1 MTWKY
6 LHTCGD
12 TNKASISKWCTQAS
26 YPTSCVHTLSDNPT
40 MSTEEQ
46 KAPEKKLGFVDTGPP
61 PNMRQRELIFDSLMK
76 IVNRKPQKRGRG
88 GQDGRGTYVSMWGAG
103 YSGQLGGKFNR
114 GQKKYSDV
122 PMMIELEAVVR
133 QIECG
138 GLHTAA
144 VTESGDVYTWGDDS
158 KDQLGHSHDPSLERV
173 PRYVGGMDSY
183 FIVQVACGG
192 NHTLALA
199 DTGLMFSWGW
209 SKYGQTGHG
218 DVRPCK
224 TPKKIDNLA
233 CREITMIGAGSKHSM
248 AINKKGEVLSWGCA
262 EHGQIGQG
270 NSGDLTSPTVI
281 KALQA
286 TVDGEGKETKASVR
300 IRYIACGSIHSCLLT
315 DEGKFYLCGFG
326 EYFHPNESEH
336 FFYNPSQ
343 IEMPEPITQ
352 VTCGQSHNI
361 ALSSTGNVY
370 AWGSGEYGQ
379 LGYGIRGNLAT
390 PRLIL
395 DGKDIAQVAAGR
407 YHSFALSNAGILY
420 SWGCGENGQLGIGS
434 DENVFLPTVVEPIL
448 GSVVGQVSCGDHH
461 TGVITSAPWLRVSQ
475 NVAEWS
481 LGSKKEMEIK
491 KEYLKNNHRGLVRAD
506 LKKIKEEMKKWRT
519 QFDER
524 KAELAEEEA
533 EHLQQEMAQIHYREY
548 LEEEVA
554 KANANKGDNFELPQL
569 AGADGDED
577 DDDDLKMTQPRK
589 GEGADTVRLPKV
601 GKKDKKSRKVTSA
614 RSAGAPETPRRA
626 SDGQDGG
633 QKISA
638 LVAPTTRTAFLK
650 ETAVMVNKMTAVV
663 AENGKEGSQKE
674 LQRMIRCVFDFR
686 KEYDHLKHSNN
697 KKLKTVIN
705 LKKESELI
713 EHHHELAETHISTY
727 NDRLNELEMQLNT
740 VTIKIAETS
749 ENRHNYELN
758 ITHLKEE
765 DFDNFNKLEAL
776 RKQNQE
782 NNSFYKKMLE
792 LKRQALEDKERAEM
806 ELLEFRKE
814 ISAYQKFV
822 ASQLSQF
829 EQILDIVRQQNDK
842 REKAKGIK
850 SEKMRLK
857 IAGRIEKLEAEAEA
871 AEKETGGL
879 TARLTSL
886 DLKLRHFEDSFQKI
900 TAATGLVNPEAIV
913 NKYHFKGEIRDQ
925 LRTEIDDKQKR
936 CEELIEEKAR
946 LEEELG
952 SAKGEYKEDTWR
964 DVEKLLEESR
974 EAGFRAKKGQSVN
987 DGSTMSLAFAQE
999 GLMSLLRQCS
1009 EAQDVEVEAD
1019 LEGNQG
1025 QLWSA
1030 EMGTVVFTRMHEML
1044 DLLLET
1050 EQEYIQTNAAEAA
1063 RRKEEDADRALKA
1076 KQVVFGIDSKT
1087 VAALSNGQREG
1098 SADGGD
1104 GGDADGI
1111 GDAAVGGEETLVE

>member
-1 MTWKY
+1 M
-6 LHTCGD
+6 GD
-12 TNKASISKWCTQAS
+12 EIK
-26 YPTSCVHTLSDNPT
+26 
-40 MSTEEQ
+40 

-88 GQDGRGTYVSMWGAG
+88 GIDGRGTYVSMWGAG

-114 GQKKYSDV
+114 GQKKYSDK

-173 PRYVGGMDSY
+173 PRHVSGMEAY
-183 FIVQVACGG
+183 FIVQIACGG
-192 NHTLALA
+192 SHTLALS
-199 DTGLMFSWGW
+199 DSGLMFSWGW
-209 SKYGQTGHG
+209 YKYGQLGHG

-224 TPKKIDNLA
+224 TPKKIDNPIA
-233 CREITMIGAGSKHSM
+233 REVVMIGAGSKHSM
-248 AINKKGEVLSWGCA
+248 AINKKGEVLSWGCG
-262 EHGQIGQG
+262 EHGQTGQG
-270 NSGDLTSPTVI
+270 NFQTGQTNFGDLTSPTII
-281 KALQA
+281 KQIQE
-286 TVDGEGKETKASVR
+286 VK

-315 DEGKFYLCGFG
+315 DEGAFYLCGFG

-336 FFYNPSQ
+336 FFYNPTQ

-352 VTCGQSHNI
+352 VACGQSHNI

-379 LGYGIRGNLAT
+379 LGYGIRGNLST

-395 DGKDIAQVAAGR
+395 DGKEVAQVAAGR
-407 YHSFALSNAGILY
+407 YHSFALSSAGILY

-434 DENVFLPTVVEPIL
+434 DENIFLPTVVDPIL

-461 TGVITSAPWLRVSQ
+461 TGVITSAPWIRVSQ

-481 LGSKKEMEIK
+481 LASKTEMEIK
-491 KEYLKNNHRGLVRAD
+491 KDYLKNNHRGLVRAD
-506 LKKIKEEMKKWRT
+506 LRKITEEMKQWKQ

-524 KAELAEEEA
+524 KAEQAEEEA
-533 EHLQQEMAQIHYREY
+533 EHLQNEMSQIHYREY
-548 LEEEVA
+548 LEDEVANEVA
-554 KANANKGDNFELPQL
+554 KKQAEKDDKFELPQL
-569 AGADGDED
+569 GGADGED
-577 DDDDLKMTQPRK
+577 DDDEDMKGTMTTSK
-589 GEGADTVRLPKV
+589 DKEGGASVRLPKV
-601 GKKDKKSRKVTSA
+601 GKKGKSRKLTSA
-614 RSAGAPETPRRA
+614 RSAAAPESPRRS
-626 SDGQDGG
+626 SDPERGQ
-633 QKISA
+633 IASA
-638 LVAPTTRTAFLK
+638 LIAPTTRTAFLK
-650 ETAVMVNKMTAVV
+650 ETSVMVHKMTSVV

-674 LQRMIRCVFDFR
+674 LQRMIRCVFAFR
-686 KEYDHLKHSNN
+686 KEYDQLKHSNN
-697 KKLKTVIN
+697 KKLKRVIS

-713 EHHHELAETHISTY
+713 EHHHKLAQDHLSTY
-727 NDRLNELEMQLNT
+727 HERLNELEMQLNT

-765 DFDNFNKLEAL
+765 DFDNFNKLEDL

-792 LKRQALEDKERAEM
+792 LKRQALEDRERAEN
-806 ELLEFRKE
+806 ELLEFRRE
-814 ISAYQKFV
+814 IGAYQKFV
-822 ASQLSQF
+822 SDQLQAF
-829 EQILDIVRQQNDK
+829 EQILDIIRQQNDK

-850 SEKMRLK
+850 SEKLRLK

-871 AEKETGGL
+871 AEKEAGGL

-900 TAATGLVNPEAIV
+900 TAATGLTNPEAIV
-913 NKYHFKGEIRDQ
+913 NKYFFKGEIRDQ
-925 LRTEIDDKQKR
+925 LQAEIEDKQKR
-936 CEELIEEKAR
+936 CEDLNDEKQRLDDELTKGKADFR
-946 LEEELG
+946 
-952 SAKGEYKEDTWR
+952 EDTWR
-964 DVEKLLEESR
+964 DVEQLLEGSR
-974 EAGFRAKKGQSVN
+974 EAGFRAKKGQSIN
-987 DGSTMSLAFAQE
+987 DSSTTSLAFAQE

-1009 EAQDVEVEAD
+1009 EAQDVEIEQD
-1019 LEGNQG
+1019 LEAAQG

-1050 EQEYIQTNAAEAA
+1050 EQEYIQANAAEAQ
-1063 RRKEEDADRALKA
+1063 RRKEEEAERLTKA
-1076 KQVVFGIDSKT
+1076 KQVFGLDTKQAMTTIPN
-1087 VAALSNGQREG
+1087 SNAEPADGEG
-1098 SADGGD
+1098 GGDAPAEEGAEGGD
-1104 GGDADGI
+1104 G
-1111 GDAAVGGEETLVE
+1111 DAAGQDAGGDEGGEEADVAAEDAAAAEQGGVEE